1 MLHNL
6 NLRIPATTILGAYEF
21 DKFIEINNLY
31 DDLYA
36 QNNYTTI
43 RNHFLE
49 ADFDEE
55 TNSVISISAIDN
67 LMKGAAGSAVQCMN
81 LMMGWDETLGLE
93 FCGLH
98 PV

>member
-1 MLHNL
+1 M
-6 NLRIPATTILGAYEF
+6 TKQEMF

-36 QNNYTTI
+36 QNNYITI

-55 TNSVISISAIDN
+55 TKTRLTEYLVEMKKVISKNRI
-67 LMKGAAGSAVQCMN
+67 
-81 LMMGWDETLGLE
+81 
-93 FCGLH
+93 
-98 PV
+98 